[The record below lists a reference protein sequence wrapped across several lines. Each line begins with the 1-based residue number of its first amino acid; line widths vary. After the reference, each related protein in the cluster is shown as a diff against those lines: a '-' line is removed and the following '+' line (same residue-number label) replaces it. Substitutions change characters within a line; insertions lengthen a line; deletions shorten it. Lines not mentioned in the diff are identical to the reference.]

1 MDRWRRERLR
11 EEVLSEKDGP
21 VVQGKSTAVVR
32 CRAGGRGGRAGHKG
46 IFWDGAQSLTDDSGT
61 VGEMS

>member
-1 MDRWRRERLR
+1 MR
-11 EEVLSEKDGP
+11 EEVLSEKEGP
-21 VVQGKSTAVVR
+21 VVQGKSTVVVR
-32 CRAGGRGGRAGHKG
+32 CRAGGRGGRAGHEG